1 MSTIASPREPSLS
14 GRRIP
19 LISTPTTSSRPSLD
33 TPRSDSSPSR
43 PPITSNPSNTSST
56 AGTTAQPKRNRA
68 ALREYYNLQKNT
80 TTNNG
85 PSSLSTASQA
95 PSSPA
100 SSSIHSFADDNGYG
114 YGEDGEASEM
124 DKEGFNAEEY
134 VRKVL
139 EEKSLGEV
147 LGIYRGVLADVRAL
161 DAERK
166 ALVYDN
172 YSKLIVATEMIGR
185 MREGVRVGEGGTAG
199 IGGLVG
205 PGGKVGGIGSGS
217 FKGPGTGPGKGG
229 IGGGKGEGVEGVE
242 ELVERVRRGVEAL
255 RKDAEGTK
263 PSKEEIEKAEKRRR
277 ARAVAER
284 VLGTPDK
291 VRGLVKEGKVD
302 EARILWE
309 KEKRLLER
317 WRERGVG
324 GPDVGEC
331 IEDGDRALRGEQV
344 VGGREES
351 NT

>member
-19 LISTPTTSSRPSLD
+19 LISTPTSSSRPSLD

-43 PPITSNPSNTSST
+43 PPLSSNPSNTAST

-68 ALREYYNLQKNT
+68 ALREFYNLQKSNT
-80 TTNNG
+80 A
-85 PSSLSTASQA
+85 PSSLSTTSQA

-100 SSSIHSFADDNGYG
+100 SSSIHSFPDDNGYG

-185 MREGVRVGEGGTAG
+185 MREGVRVAVWERGGRVA
-199 IGGLVG
+199 LEVG
-205 PGGKVGGIGSGS
+205 RGR
-217 FKGPGTGPGKGG
+217 GT
-229 IGGGKGEGVEGVE
+229 
-242 ELVERVRRGVEAL
+242 
-255 RKDAEGTK
+255 T

-277 ARAVAER
+277 VRAVAER

-291 VRGLVKEGKVD
+291 VRSLVKEGKVE

-309 KEKRLLER
+309 KEKMLLER

-324 GPDVGEC
+324 GPDVEEC
-331 IEDGDRALRGEQV
+331 IEDGEGALRGEEG

-351 NT
+351 NS

>member
-19 LISTPTTSSRPSLD
+19 LLSTPTSSSRPSLD

-43 PPITSNPSNTSST
+43 PSIPSNTSTSTNTST
-56 AGTTAQPKRNRA
+56 AGPTPQPKRNRA
-68 ALREYYNLQKNT
+68 ALREYYNLQKT
-80 TTNNG
+80 AAAS
-85 PSSLSTASQA
+85 SSLSTTSQA

-100 SSSIHSFADDNGYG
+100 SSSIHSFVDDNGFG
-114 YGEDGEASEM
+114 YGEEGEGSEM
-124 DKEGFNAEEY
+124 DKEGFNGEEY

-147 LGIYRGVLADVRAL
+147 LAIYRGVLADVRAL

-185 MREGVRVGEGGTAG
+185 MREGVKVGDGAAEAGAGT
-199 IGGLVG
+199 V
-205 PGGKVGGIGSGS
+205 KVGGIGIGSGS
-217 FKGPGTGPGKGG
+217 GSMRGTGKV
-229 IGGGKGEGVEGVE
+229 EGVEGVE
-242 ELVERVRRGVEAL
+242 ELVERVRQGVEAL
-255 RKDAEGTK
+255 RRDAESNG
-263 PSKEEIEKAEKRRR
+263 PSREEIEKAEKRRR
-277 ARAVAER
+277 LRLVAER

-309 KEKRLLER
+309 KEKKLLER

-331 IEDGDRALRGEQV
+331 IEDGDRALRGEEA
-344 VGGREES
+344 VGGKEES
-351 NT
+351 NS